1 MGTKGDR
8 SVADTLAQGT
18 LDEALASLPDW
29 AVADGGAALER
40 SYRFSDFM
48 TAFGFMGRVAVYA
61 DVVDHHPEWFNVY
74 NRVDVT
80 LTSHDA
86 GGITRR
92 DIAMARFM
100 DRAARKSGMP
110 ARETGGS

>member
-1 MGTKGDR
+1 M
-8 SVADTLAQGT
+8 ADTLSQAA

-29 AVADGGAALER
+29 TVAAGGAALER
-40 SYRFSDFM
+40 SYRFSDFL

-100 DRAARKSGMP
+100 DRAARKSGTL
-110 ARETGGS
+110 AGETGGS

>member
-1 MGTKGDR
+1 M
-8 SVADTLAQGT
+8 ADTLSQTA
-18 LDEALASLPDW
+18 LAEALASLEGW
-29 AVADGGAALER
+29 TMSEGGDALER
-40 SYRFSDFM
+40 TYRFSDFM

-86 GGITRR
+86 GGVTRR

-100 DRAARKSGMP
+100 DRAATKSG
-110 ARETGGS
+110 ALAS

>member
-1 MGTKGDR
+1 M
-8 SVADTLAQGT
+8 ADTLSQAA
-18 LDEALASLPDW
+18 LREALTSLEDW
-29 AVADGGAALER
+29 TMSEGGDALER

-61 DVVDHHPEWFNVY
+61 DVVNHHPEWFNVY

-100 DRAARKSGMP
+100 DRAARKSGAP
-110 ARETGGS
+110 AS

>member
-1 MGTKGDR
+1 M
-8 SVADTLAQGT
+8 ADTLAQAA

-29 AVADGGAALER
+29 TVADGGAALER

-74 NRVDVT
+74 SRVDVT

-100 DRAARKSGMP
+100 DRAARKSGVL
-110 ARETGGS
+110 ARETGDS

>member
-1 MGTKGDR
+1 M
-8 SVADTLAQGT
+8 ADTLSQTALG
-18 LDEALASLPDW
+18 EALASLEGW
-29 AVADGGAALER
+29 TMSGGGDALER
-40 SYRFSDFM
+40 TYRFSDFM

-86 GGITRR
+86 GGVTRR

-100 DRAARKSGMP
+100 DRAATKSG
-110 ARETGGS
+110 ALAG

>member
-1 MGTKGDR
+1 M
-8 SVADTLAQGT
+8 ADTLSQTALG
-18 LDEALASLPDW
+18 EALASLEGW
-29 AVADGGAALER
+29 TMSEGGDALER
-40 SYRFSDFM
+40 TYRFSDFM

-86 GGITRR
+86 GGVTRR
-92 DIAMARFM
+92 DIAMAHFM
-100 DRAARKSGMP
+100 DRAATKSG
-110 ARETGGS
+110 ARAG

>member
-1 MGTKGDR
+1 M
-8 SVADTLAQGT
+8 ADTLSQAALG
-18 LDEALASLPDW
+18 EALACLPDW
-29 AVADGGAALER
+29 TVADGGDALKR

-74 NRVDVT
+74 NRVDVA

-100 DRAARKSGMP
+100 DRAARKSGAP

>member
-1 MGTKGDR
+1 M
-8 SVADTLAQGT
+8 ADTLSQAALAEAFASLEDWTVSEGG
-18 LDEALASLPDW
+18 EALQ
-29 AVADGGAALER
+29 R
-40 SYRFSDFM
+40 SYRFNDFM

-100 DRAARKSGMP
+100 DRAARKSG
-110 ARETGGS
+110 ALAS

>member
-1 MGTKGDR
+1 M
-8 SVADTLAQGT
+8 A
-18 LDEALASLPDW
+18 E
-29 AVADGGAALER
+29 GGAALER
-40 SYRFSDFM
+40 SYRFGDFM

-74 NRVDVT
+74 SRVDVT

-110 ARETGGS
+110 DRETGGS

>member
-1 MGTKGDR
+1 M
-8 SVADTLAQGT
+8 ADTLSQAA
-18 LDEALASLPDW
+18 LAEALASLEDW
-29 AVADGGAALER
+29 TVSEGGDALER
-40 SYRFSDFM
+40 TYRFSDFM

-86 GGITRR
+86 GGITSR

-100 DRAARKSGMP
+100 DRAARKSG
-110 ARETGGS
+110 ALAS

>member
-1 MGTKGDR
+1 M
-8 SVADTLAQGT
+8 ADTLSQAALQ
-18 LDEALASLPDW
+18 EALAALEDW
-29 AVADGGAALER
+29 TMSEDGDALER
-40 SYRFSDFM
+40 TYRFSDFM
-48 TAFGFMGRVAVYA
+48 AAFGFMGRVAVYA

-100 DRAARKSGMP
+100 DRAARKSGVP
-110 ARETGGS
+110 AS

>member
-1 MGTKGDR
+1 MSK
-8 SVADTLAQGT
+8 
-18 LDEALASLPDW
+18 
-29 AVADGGAALER
+29 DGNALER
-40 SYRFSDFM
+40 TYRFSDFM

-74 NRVDVT
+74 SRVDVT

-92 DIAMARFM
+92 DVAMARFM
-100 DRAARKSGMP
+100 DRAARKSG
-110 ARETGGS
+110 ALAS

>member
-1 MGTKGDR
+1 M
-8 SVADTLAQGT
+8 ADTLSQTALG
-18 LDEALASLPDW
+18 EALASLEGW
-29 AVADGGAALER
+29 TMSEGGDALER
-40 SYRFSDFM
+40 TYRFSDFM

-86 GGITRR
+86 GGVTRR

-100 DRAARKSGMP
+100 DRAATKSG
-110 ARETGGS
+110 ARAG

>member
-1 MGTKGDR
+1 MVD
-8 SVADTLAQGT
+8 SLSEAA

-29 AVADGGAALER
+29 VVADGGDALER

-86 GGITRR
+86 SGITRR

-100 DRAARKSGMP
+100 DRAARKSGML

>member
-1 MGTKGDR
+1 M
-8 SVADTLAQGT
+8 ADTLSQAA
-18 LDEALASLPDW
+18 LDEALASLSGW
-29 AVADGGAALER
+29 TVAMGGDALKR

-86 GGITRR
+86 GAITRR

-100 DRAARKSGMP
+100 DRAARKAGASSG
-110 ARETGGS
+110 ETGGS

>member
-1 MGTKGDR
+1 M
-8 SVADTLAQGT
+8 ADMLSQAA
-18 LDEALASLPDW
+18 LDEARAALPDW
-29 AVADGGAALER
+29 TVADGGDALER

-86 GGITRR
+86 GGVTRR

-100 DRAARKSGMP
+100 DRAARKSGMLE
-110 ARETGGS
+110 RETGGS